1 APVRYAPRNPDTA
14 CPSGEVTSTLEPY
27 PPAASSPGTG
37 PLTGVGIISAVTT
50 SPETVT
56 GTWKYRRAVTWRASV
71 TVAATVTDQTPAA
84 ISSIPATAGSATTNG
99 SRARE
104 AVGTPGTRAASSPAS
119 SRVATSHAVTTR
131 WAYSPAAARSP
142 ERSTTGSTDTAAAPD
157 RPYASVP
164 IHAPIG
170 PSARHTRTVAPITRV
185 APSAATC
192 RAGVALAEPP
202 DGG

>member
-1 APVRYAPRNPDTA
+1 VCPSTGAAVASSCCAERRVSRDSPAYGAGSRAASTVPGVVQRDTSLAPVRYAPRNPDTA

-71 TVAATVTDQTPAA
+71 TVAATATDQTPAA

-119 SRVATSHAVTTR
+119 SRVATSHAVT
-131 WAYSPAAARSP
+131 
-142 ERSTTGSTDTAAAPD
+142 
-157 RPYASVP
+157 
-164 IHAPIG
+164 
-170 PSARHTRTVAPITRV
+170 
-185 APSAATC
+185 
-192 RAGVALAEPP
+192 
-202 DGG
+202 